1 MVSALLV
8 AGVLVAVF
16 VGYNIGGSSTGVAF
30 GPAVG
35 SRITGK
41 TLAAV
46 LFTGFALPGGWTVGR
61 NVITTTGS
69 RIVAEEFTLAANVV
83 LLFFHRRLPAHL
95 EPLRGACIDLDDRRR
110 RDRRAGGGE
119 RHAQ

>member
-1 MVSALLV
+1 MVSAL
-8 AGVLVAVF
+8 LVAVF
-16 VGYNIGGSSTGVAF
+16 VGYNIGGSSAGVAF

-41 TLAAV
+41 TLVVV
-46 LFTGFALPGGWTVGR
+46 LSTGFALLSGWTVGR
-61 NVITTTGS
+61 NVVTTTGS
-69 RIVAEEFTLAANVV
+69 GIVAEEFTLAANVV

-95 EPLRGACIDLDDRRR
+95 EPLRGGCLDLDDRRR

>member
-8 AGVLVAVF
+8 AGVLVS
-16 VGYNIGGSSTGVAF
+16 YNIGGSSTGVAF
-30 GPAVG
+30 GPAAG

-41 TLAAV
+41 TLVAV
-46 LFTGFALPGGWTVGR
+46 LFTGFALLSGWTVGR
-61 NVITTTGS
+61 NVVTTTGS
-69 RIVAEEFTLAANVV
+69 GIVAEKFTLAASVV
-83 LLFFHRRLPAHL
+83 VLFFHRRLPAHL
-95 EPLRGACIDLDDRRR
+95 EPLRGGCLDLDDRRR

>member
-1 MVSALLV
+1 MVSAL
-8 AGVLVAVF
+8 LVAVF

-46 LFTGFALPGGWTVGR
+46 LFTGFALLGGWTVGR

-69 RIVAEEFTLAANVV
+69 GIVAEEFTLAAILVSLIGATIV
-83 LLFFHRRLPAHL
+83 TVPRTSASLRASRLA
-95 EPLRGACIDLDDRRR
+95 
-110 RDRRAGGGE
+110 
-119 RHAQ
+119 